1 PSNVLPI
8 LESFGNAKTVLND
21 NSSRLGKFLQVH
33 LKHGFIVGTLISQYL
48 LEKSRVVFQGCGER
62 SFHVFYELLAGLPT
76 EQKEKLYLQEPE
88 TYFYLNQGRTCKVSG
103 KYDDQDFLVL
113 IKALQMIGLSEDQ
126 LTSIWAVLAGI
137 LQLGNIC
144 FTSFEKESFE
154 PVVIPSETEIQIVAK
169 LLHVSADLLHRA
181 ITHRVTETRYDQIL
195 TPLSVESAI
204 DARDSIAKVLY
215 SQLFD
220 WLLLKINE
228 WLAPLEMDS
237 TVGIVDMHGFEDLGM
252 NSLEQL
258 CINFANE
265 HLQHFFHQI
274 VVTQEEE
281 EYTQEDLLW
290 SPVSKMPS
298 ELCLDLVAAKPHGIL
313 HILDEQTLL
322 SQATDHTFLQKC
334 HYRHANNRWYVK
346 PNLPLPI
353 FTVQHY
359 AGPVTYQVHKF
370 LNKNHDQLRPEILD
384 IFSQSHLKLVS
395 SLFQNVREQQI
406 NQRESHSRVQR
417 LKHQAST
424 LVSRFQ
430 QSLQDLITKLE
441 RSHVF
446 FVQCIKPNSKKVPN
460 TFDTEYVACQ
470 LRHLGILEA
479 VCIRKGGYPI
489 RISFHHFL
497 TRYGVLAGQGPS
509 CLQKRDGC
517 AAVLSQVVGD
527 ISGLYQIGV
536 TKVFLK
542 EKARQMLERQRN
554 QKLTWAIVTLQRNL
568 RGLIN
573 RRQFQVFR
581 QKITV
586 IQAHF
591 RGHLARKR
599 YQRLKKTL
607 LQFGVAI
614 LVSGPLVHT
623 MRHYKVIKLLT
634 MREED
639 LI

>member
-21 NSSRLGKFLQVH
+21 NSSRLGKFLH
-33 LKHGFIVGTLISQYL
+33 
-48 LEKSRVVFQGCGER
+48 FQLRQG
-62 SFHVFYELLAGLPT
+62 V
-76 EQKEKLYLQEPE
+76 
-88 TYFYLNQGRTCKVSG
+88 GRTCKVSG
-103 KYDDQDFLVL
+103 KHDDQDFLAL
-113 IKALQMIGLSEDQ
+113 IKALQIIGLSEDQ

-154 PVVIPSETEIQIVAK
+154 LVVIPSETEVQIVAR
-169 LLHVSADLLHRA
+169 LL
-181 ITHRVTETRYDQIL
+181 Q
-195 TPLSVESAI
+195 
-204 DARDSIAKVLY
+204 
-215 SQLFD
+215 
-220 WLLLKINE
+220 N
-228 WLAPLEMDS
+228 
-237 TVGIVDMHGFEDLGM
+237 LGM

-265 HLQHFFHQI
+265 RLQHFFHQI

-281 EYTQEDLLW
+281 EYTQEHILW
-290 SPVSKMPS
+290 SPVSKRPS
-298 ELCLDLVAAKPHGIL
+298 ELCLDLVTAKPHGIL

-334 HYRHANNRWYVK
+334 HYHHANNHWYVK

-353 FTVQHY
+353 FTIQHY

-370 LNKNHDQLRPEILD
+370 LNKNHDQLRPEVLD
-384 IFSQSHLKLVS
+384 IFSHSHLKLVS
-395 SLFQNVREQQI
+395 SLFQNVREQQV
-406 NQRESHSRVQR
+406 NQRKSKSRVER
-417 LKHQAST
+417 LKYRAST
-424 LVSRFQ
+424 LVSKFQ
-430 QSLQDLITKLE
+430 QSLQDVIAKLD

-446 FVQCIKPNSKKVPN
+446 FVQCMKPNSKKVPDI
-460 TFDTEYVACQ
+460 FDTEYVACQ

-479 VCIRKGGYPI
+479 ISLRKGGYPI
-489 RISFHHFL
+489 RLSFHHFL

-509 CLQKRDGC
+509 CLQKRKSC
-517 AAVLSQVVGD
+517 VAVLSHVVGD
-527 ISGLYQIGV
+527 ISELYQIGV

-542 EKARQMLERQRN
+542 EKIWQMLEKQRN
-554 QKLTWAIVTLQRNL
+554 QKLTWAIVTLQRYL

-573 RRQFQVFR
+573 RRQFQFFR

-607 LQFGVAI
+607 LHFGVAV
-614 LVSGPLVHT
+614 LVSGNLVH
-623 MRHYKVIKLLT
+623 KCK
-634 MREED
+634 
-639 LI
+639 